1 MTKRREKRLTRANL
15 GLLLSVLGPGII
27 VMMVDNDA
35 GGIATYSVA
44 GARYG
49 YKILWI
55 LVPTGLL
62 LFMVQEMNARMGVVT
77 GKGLAALIREEFSFR
92 LTALIM
98 IAMIVANFANTV
110 SDFAG
115 ISAGAEI
122 FGIPFFISVPVAA
135 VPAFIREAGDAVT
148 KRFPGTRP
156 MPFGH
161 LGDGLSLIHI

>member
-1 MTKRREKRLTRANL
+1 MARDHAKRLTKQNL
-15 GLLLSVLGPGII
+15 LLLLSVLGPGII
-27 VMMVDNDA
+27 VSMVDNDA
-35 GGIATYSVA
+35 GGIATYSVS

-49 YKILWI
+49 YSILWI
-55 LVPTGLL
+55 LVPTALL

-115 ISAGAEI
+115 IAASGEI
-122 FGIPFFISVPVAA
+122 FHIPFYVAVPVSRS
-135 VPAFIREAGDAVT
+135 VSCTSRT
-148 KRFPGTRP
+148 
-156 MPFGH
+156 
-161 LGDGLSLIHI
+161 